1 MKKLL
6 LLTIGLFLLLAPVLF
21 AAEAGVA
28 RALFT
33 TGIENREP
41 VDELTATD
49 TALETLFF
57 FTELSNLAGQQVV
70 HRWVYNGQVMAEVP
84 FSVGGPR
91 WRVYSSKQMIP
102 GWIGQWRVE
111 VVNAAGEV
119 MASKAIER
127 SAM

>member
-1 MKKLL
+1 MKKAL
-6 LLTIGLFLLLAPVLF
+6 LLTIGIFLLLTPVLF

-57 FTELSNLAGQQVV
+57 FTEISNMAGEQVM

-84 FSVGGPR
+84 FAIGGPR
-91 WRVYSSKQMIP
+91 WRVYSSKEMIP
-102 GWIGQWRVE
+102 GWVGQWRVD
-111 VVNAAGEV
+111 VVNATGEV
-119 MASKAIER
+119 VASKEIER